1 VATTEGTTDGSQRYI
16 QIIVQ
21 RRGAG
26 IILAILS
33 ILFLMGTGAAR
44 RAQAQTYIVLHNFTH
59 GNDGANPHADLVR
72 DPSAGTLYGTTELGG
87 SSGLGTVFKL
97 DPSGTLTVLHNFA
110 GGANDGGVP
119 VGRLVMDSHG
129 NLYGTTHD
137 GGSAT
142 RGAVFK
148 LDTSGTLNVLHSLSY
163 CTAANP
169 YAGLVMDSHG
179 NLYGTTYHGGNGVCL
194 GSAGEGAAFKLDP
207 SGTLT
212 VLHSFAGG
220 TNDGAFPVAGLV
232 MDSHGNLYGTTEY
245 GGSANCSGGCGTVFK
260 LDTSGTLT
268 LLHSFT
274 GGTNDGANPDAGLV
288 MDSSGNLYGT
298 TYNGGGSGN
307 GVVFAL
313 STTPQG
319 AIQIIV
325 NQVNGLLAQGVI
337 DGQQGGSLVKE
348 LNLAIAMINAG
359 QISNAITDL
368 ESFISN
374 VTALENS
381 GVLSSDQ
388 ATALINAAESVI
400 TQIQ

>member
-72 DPSAGTLYGTTELGG
+72 DSYGNLYGTTNYGG
-87 SSGLGTVFKL
+87 ASTNCGTGGCGTVFKL

-129 NLYGTTHD
+129 NLYGTT
-137 GGSAT
+137 
-142 RGAVFK
+142 
-148 LDTSGTLNVLHSLSY
+148 
-163 CTAANP
+163 P
-169 YAGLVMDSHG
+169 
-179 NLYGTTYHGGNGVCL
+179 
-194 GSAGEGAAFKLDP
+194 
-207 SGTLT
+207 
-212 VLHSFAGG
+212 AGG
-220 TNDGAFPVAGLV
+220 ASTNR
-232 MDSHGNLYGTTEY
+232 Y
-245 GGSANCSGGCGTVFK
+245 GGYGTVF
-260 LDTSGTLT
+260 
-268 LLHSFT
+268 
-274 GGTNDGANPDAGLV
+274 
-288 MDSSGNLYGT
+288 
-298 TYNGGGSGN
+298 
-307 GVVFAL
+307 VV

-319 AIQIIV
+319 ATQLIID
-325 NQVNGLLAQGVI
+325 QVNGLLTQGVI
-337 DGQQGGSLVKE
+337 DGQQGGSLMQE
-348 LNLAIAMINAG
+348 LNLAFAMIKAG
-359 QISNAITDL
+359 NINDAITDL

-388 ATALINAAESVI
+388 ATALINAAKGVLV
-400 TQIQ
+400 QLQ